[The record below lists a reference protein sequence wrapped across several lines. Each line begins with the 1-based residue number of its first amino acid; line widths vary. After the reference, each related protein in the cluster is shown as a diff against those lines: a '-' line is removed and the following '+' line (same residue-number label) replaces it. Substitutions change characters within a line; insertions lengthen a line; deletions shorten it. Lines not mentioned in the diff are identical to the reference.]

1 MTFGRFRTLPPL
13 IVGAALLASCAASGP
28 FPSLAP
34 RAVERAGTDGTTPV
48 PPCLSAGQ
56 VAPRPAETPIAVAE
70 PADPTLPAR
79 LAAFRAKAETG
90 DRAFATAI
98 DAAAKAASSAGAAGS
113 ESWVLA
119 QQAVS
124 RAESARAPTLDALS
138 DLSAL
143 TIETAQRRANHEDA
157 QALQD
162 ALHAVQEIADRQ
174 AARINGVG
182 ASLKAP

>member
-1 MTFGRFRTLPPL
+1 MTFGRFRALPPL

-34 RAVERAGTDGTTPV
+34 RAVERAGNDGTAPV
-48 PPCLSAGQ
+48 PPCLGAEQETARAASLTSA
-56 VAPRPAETPIAVAE
+56 AAE
-70 PADPTLPAR
+70 PVDPTLPAR
-79 LAAFRAKAETG
+79 LAEFRAQAQTG
-90 DRAFATAI
+90 DHAFATAI
-98 DAAAKAASSAGAAGS
+98 DVAAKAVSSAGAAGS

-138 DLSAL
+138 GLSAL
-143 TIETAQRRANHEDA
+143 AIETAQRRANPEDA
-157 QALQD
+157 QAVQD
-162 ALHAVQEIADRQ
+162 ALHAVQEIADGQ
-174 AARINGVG
+174 TARINEIG